1 MDPVLA
7 LSTPWLIALGLGYA
21 AALAVAAVRTPWR
34 LLAED
39 PSRQHLYFAAIALL
53 MCLWW
58 LRGSLAGGV
67 DVYFLGVTAL
77 TLAFGWPLA
86 LLATLP
92 AALGCAWVGVVP
104 WPAVPWQGLT
114 AGLVPVLVTHV
125 NLRLLERLLP
135 PNPFVYMLG
144 GAFFGGALA
153 AVAARLA
160 GLGLLLAAGA
170 VEGGPVVSQTLSLL
184 ILIALPEGIINGMV
198 VSPLVAFRPQWLL
211 TFDARRYFGG

>member
-1 MDPVLA
+1 MDAVLA
-7 LSTPWLIALGLGYA
+7 LPVPWLLAMGLVYAGALGLA
-21 AALAVAAVRTPWR
+21 AARAPWR
-34 LLAED
+34 LLAGD
-39 PSRQHLYFAAIALL
+39 PGLQHLYFAAMLVL

-58 LRGSLAGGV
+58 LRGSLAGGAE
-67 DVYFLGVTAL
+67 VYFLGVTAL

-92 AALGCAWVGVVP
+92 AAAGCAWVGILP
-104 WPAVPWQGLT
+104 WAALPWQGVT
-114 AGLVPVLVTHV
+114 AGLVPVMLTHA

-153 AVAARLA
+153 AVGARLA

-170 VEGGPVVSQTLSLL
+170 ADGGPVVSQTLSVMM
-184 ILIALPEGIINGMV
+184 LIALPEGIINGMV

-211 TFDARRYFGG
+211 TFDARRYFGD